1 MFNGRVDGDLAVAR
15 AFGDFNYKRRK
26 DLPPEAQEV
35 SCEPE
40 VLIRERHEND
50 AFLLFACFPT
60 ILNLFTRSIRQAFS
74 ILSRYLYI
82 VFLSKVSAF

>member
-40 VLIRERHEND
+40 VLIRERHMND
-50 AFLLFACFPT
+50 SFLLFACDGIWDVWNDMDEVREVLT
-60 ILNLFTRSIRQAFS
+60 DLMVVMCERDN
-74 ILSRYLYI
+74 
-82 VFLSKVSAF
+82 V